1 MLPLED
7 AEAKVSGFLG
17 TRFPSHSCV
26 FRNAHREDGVWIL
39 RGLLES
45 MPYYWFGATDTKS
58 FVISVDDDNEITG
71 YTILDGTGRLV
82 STATSSE
89 R

>member
-1 MLPLED
+1 MPLED
-7 AEAKVSGFLG
+7 AEAKVSSFLG

-26 FRNAHREDGVWIL
+26 FRNAHREGGVWVL

-58 FVISVDDDNEITG
+58 FVISVNDDNQITE
-71 YTILDGTGRLV
+71 YTILDDTGRLI
-82 STATSSE
+82 STAASTE